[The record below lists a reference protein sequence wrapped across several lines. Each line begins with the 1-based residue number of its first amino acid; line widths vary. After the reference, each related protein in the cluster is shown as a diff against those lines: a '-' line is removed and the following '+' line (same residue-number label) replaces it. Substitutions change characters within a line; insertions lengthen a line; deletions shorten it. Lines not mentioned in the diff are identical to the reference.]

1 MVEGQT
7 IHRRLNNHRRLRQE
21 KEEEARFLQL
31 LKPVL
36 EGVEVDAQ
44 CSQKH
49 KAGCNSKRAIE
60 THPNDAHLFQWK
72 TDAVRGTRASGT
84 PAEEHATV
92 CSLVI

>member
-7 IHRRLNNHRRLRQE
+7 IQSSLYSQRRLRQQ
-21 KEEEARFLQL
+21 KEEEAWFWEL
-31 LKPVL
+31 LKPVS

-44 CSQKH
+44 CSHIHQ
-49 KAGCNSKRAIE
+49 AGCNSKRAIE
-60 THPNDAHLFQWK
+60 THPSDAHLFQWK

-92 CSLVI
+92 CLFVI